1 MRKIV
6 LFILFSLLLWGCEK
20 KYDNVIDSISS
31 NYQVTSISHHSN
43 YDLKIP
49 ADSLLVVR
57 INFSSQSELSKV
69 YFDIIASNNSVL
81 NSSPV
86 ELLPLGN
93 NIFQNSFVL
102 KRTFPIG
109 TYHLNFSVT
118 GLDGKTKLVATS
130 SFEFNNGQD
139 NVAPVISNDIIE
151 PDTLNV
157 TDTTVIFTSIEVNDL
172 NGAGDI
178 AEVYYIV
185 HKPDNSTN
193 RLFLYDD
200 GSCCPLPPNDVVS
213 GDSVA
218 NDGIYSRV
226 IQVDQSNQKGT
237 YIFEFQA
244 KDRSDSLSNIINHS
258 VLIQ

>member
-139 NVAPVISNDIIE
+139 NVPPVISNTVID
-151 PDTLNV
+151 PDTVVVLNNPI
-157 TDTTVIFTSIEVNDL
+157 VIFTSVEAADS

-178 AEVYYIV
+178 LEVYYIV
-185 HKPDNSTN
+185 YKPDGTTNNSKLL
-193 RLFLYDD
+193 LFDD
-200 GSCCPLPPNDVVS
+200 GNTSEH
-213 GDSVA
+213 GDLVA
-218 NDGIYSRV
+218 WDGIYSRL
-226 IQVDQSNQKGT
+226 IQVDQTNDKGT
-237 YIFEFQA
+237 YRFEFQA
-244 KDRSDSLSNIINHS
+244 IDRSGALSNIINHF